1 MWKLIKW
8 LFFATIVAIVV
19 LYVTGYKIGGKTIN
33 EYFKAVVGAKSY
45 DEGLKDIRSLVGEAI
60 KAVGEAV
67 SPEVTPEERKELEN
81 VIQKELTTP
90 QTQTQP
96 GQPAPTQPAAPV
108 KKP

>member
-8 LFFATIVAIVV
+8 LFFLAIVAIVV

-45 DEGLKDIRSLVGEAI
+45 DEGVKDIRSLVGEAI

-67 SPEVTPEERKELEN
+67 SPEVTPEERKELED
-81 VIQKELTTP
+81 VIQKELQGSP
-90 QTQTQP
+90 QQAQPVPTQP
-96 GQPAPTQPAAPV
+96 GAPV